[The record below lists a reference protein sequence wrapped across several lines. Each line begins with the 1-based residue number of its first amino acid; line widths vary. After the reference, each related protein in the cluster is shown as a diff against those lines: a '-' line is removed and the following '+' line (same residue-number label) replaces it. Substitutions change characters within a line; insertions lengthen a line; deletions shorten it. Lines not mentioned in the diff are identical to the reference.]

1 MKKILALLIIIVA
14 ISCKKDQSED
24 KNTVVYQES
33 QLLGR
38 WVYES
43 FKLNGVN
50 TPYVHKCRNKDAF
63 YFRNRPGRDH
73 QYDENLYNANCSSTS
88 GTTIWRLEGENL
100 ILRGPKDIYYKIIRL
115 NETNFDVSVTVDFDG
130 DGKVDKV
137 ELYAVKGDCEKD
149 DPNCEY

>member
-14 ISCKKDQSED
+14 ISCKKDESED
-24 KNTVVYQES
+24 KNTVVYRES

-43 FKLNGVN
+43 IKLNGVN

-100 ILRGPKDIYYKIIRL
+100 ILRGPKDIYYKILRL

-137 ELYAVKGDCEKD
+137 ELYAVKGDCEKN